1 MVLVDYIG
9 IFFYVAILL
18 ATYCSLWAIHCV
30 HVGIF
35 LLGVCKDIIFQHIC
49 SDSMVFLFLILLT
62 LLLVKFQTPVAVMY
76 YHTHFCLN
84 FLKRFCWNNLNLCV
98 DSKFSNID
106 RRHLL
111 NTVINDPFDILHVVI
126 LSAEVSS
133 FTLHFII

>member
-1 MVLVDYIG
+1 MFWQYG
-9 IFFYVAILL
+9 IFVFDFIDIVIAI
-18 ATYCSLWAIHCV
+18 
-30 HVGIF
+30 
-35 LLGVCKDIIFQHIC
+35 
-49 SDSMVFLFLILLT
+49 
-62 LLLVKFQTPVAVMY
+62 LVKFQTPVAVMY